1 MGDKDNY
8 PLNNGLPT
16 KQWSINLIVEED
28 PRSSPMARLL
38 VHSLKLMEAHIAV
51 RNPTSVPD
59 NVTENAYR
67 NYSKVS

>member
-28 PRSSPMARLL
+28 PRSSPMAILL

-51 RNPTSVPD
+51 RNPVLTKYPRSLKTSPS
-59 NVTENAYR
+59 R
-67 NYSKVS
+67 C